1 MHNAAASDYEP
12 LFSIAAPLTC
22 SSPSLI
28 FPSTGT
34 GMIMQMPP
42 FSYLITSVCS
52 TDTVMLLHMIIVTT
66 VALSVIAS
74 VVILQSAK

>member
-1 MHNAAASDYEP
+1 
-12 LFSIAAPLTC
+12 
-22 SSPSLI
+22 
-28 FPSTGT
+28 
-34 GMIMQMPP
+34 MIMQMPP